1 MIKQIHSQILF
12 AYVIISMRGTEQ
24 GDRPRCIVP
33 LSSVMWAH
41 GWSDSRMHLSI
52 ASMKRK
58 ARQSFDSFFPKEPR
72 VSGPRGVASSTLH
85 GGYSLTVVLNGSD
98 IYPHAR

>member
-41 GWSDSRMHLSI
+41 GWSD
-52 ASMKRK
+52 ASVDRLYEKK
-58 ARQSFDSFFPKEPR
+58 SQTKF
-72 VSGPRGVASSTLH
+72 
-85 GGYSLTVVLNGSD
+85 
-98 IYPHAR
+98 